1 MSFSP
6 RTPRTLKGG
15 LVLMD
20 ADGRAVLRT
29 VAFQYN
35 PDSLSRTL
43 QPRIAQIDTGDRLE
57 GLRLRGAP
65 IETLKLDI
73 ELDAADRLEA
83 PGRNPETV
91 ENGLLAE
98 LADLETI
105 ISPLSADLLAAERLA
120 SSGTLEILPLPSP
133 LVLLT
138 LGPKRVL
145 PVRITDF
152 TILEE
157 AFDTKLNPIH
167 AKLSLGFRLLSSDDV
182 AYGSKAAA
190 LFFNALQAK
199 ERFTQRRPPALGD
212 VGLPGIP

>member
-20 ADGRAVLRT
+20 ADGRSVLRT

-73 ELDAADRLEA
+73 ELDATDRLES
-83 PGRNPETV
+83 PDRNADTV

-98 LADLETI
+98 MADLETI
-105 ISPLSADLLAAERLA
+105 ISPLAADLLAAERLA

-133 LVLLT
+133 LILLT

-152 TILEE
+152 TIQEE

-167 AKLSLGFRLLSSDDV
+167 VKISLGFRLLSSDDV
-182 AYGSKAAA
+182 TFGSKAAA
-190 LFFNALQAK
+190 LFFAALQAK
-199 ERFTQRRPPALGD
+199 ERFTSRRPPSLGD
-212 VGLPGIP
+212 VGLSGIP

>member
-6 RTPRTLKGG
+6 RTPRTLQGG

-20 ADGRAVLRT
+20 SDGRALLRT

-35 PDSLSRTL
+35 PDSISRTL
-43 QPRIAQIDTGDRLE
+43 QARIAQVDTGDRLE

-65 IETLKLDI
+65 LETLKLDI
-73 ELDAADRLEA
+73 ELDATDRLER
-83 PGRNPETV
+83 PDQNPETV
-91 ENGLLAE
+91 ENGLLPE

-105 ISPLSADLLAAERLA
+105 ISPLADDLLSAEQLA
-120 SSGTLEILPLPSP
+120 NSGTLEILPLPSP

-157 AFDTKLNPIH
+157 AFDTRLNPIRV
-167 AKLSLGFRLLSSDDV
+167 KISLGFRLLSSDDV
-182 AYGSKAAA
+182 VYGSKAAA
-190 LFFNALQAK
+190 LFFTALQTK
-199 ERFTQRRPPALGD
+199 ERFTRRKPPNLGSI
-212 VGLPGIP
+212 GLPGVP

>member
-1 MSFSP
+1 MSFAP
-6 RTPRTLKGG
+6 FTPRTLKGG

-43 QPRIAQIDTGDRLE
+43 QARIAQIDTGDRLE

-73 ELDAADRLEA
+73 ELDATDRLEA
-83 PGRNPETV
+83 PDKNAETV

-105 ISPLSADLLAAERLA
+105 ISPLAEDLLAAERLA
-120 SSGTLEILPLPSP
+120 SSGTLEVMPLPSP

-152 TILEE
+152 TIIEE
-157 AFDTKLNPIH
+157 AFDTRLNPIR
-167 AKLSLGFRLLSSDDV
+167 AKISLGFRLLSSDDV
-182 AYGSKAAA
+182 KFGSKAAA
-190 LFFNALQAK
+190 LFFAALQAK
-199 ERFTQRRPPALGD
+199 ERFTRRRPPALGA
-212 VGLPGIP
+212 VGLPGVP